1 MSAENE
7 LSGMTIDQA
16 ISCDPD
22 ILSGNPVFAGTRVPV
37 DALIDHLIDNMSI
50 DEFLENYPTV
60 ERWQVVTAI
69 RFGARSLGAGS
80 SQAE

>member
-7 LSGMTIDQA
+7 MSEMTIDQA
-16 ISCDPD
+16 ISCDSD
-22 ILSGNPVFAGTRVPV
+22 ILSGTPVFAGTRVPV

-50 DEFLENYPTV
+50 DEFLENFPTV

-69 RFGARSLGAGS
+69 RFGARSLGAGA